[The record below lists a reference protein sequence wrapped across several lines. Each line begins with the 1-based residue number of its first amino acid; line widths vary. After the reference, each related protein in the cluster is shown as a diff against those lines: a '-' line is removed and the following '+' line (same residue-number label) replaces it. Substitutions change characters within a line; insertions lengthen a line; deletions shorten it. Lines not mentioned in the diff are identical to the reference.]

1 MINNLFN
8 PVTPLKFWCQK
19 VLPLVYDDSLSY
31 YEVLCKVSE
40 KINELIENNENLPDY
55 ITEEIKQQLSD
66 TNLEKIVGSYLTDF
80 VLNVKF
86 PPEGIPASIG
96 DGVTDDHDSIQMCID
111 YANENGGKALYFPD
125 GVYITSP
132 LTLKNNVTIFGAS
145 INSSVI
151 KLKANSTNSL
161 FSGTSSNNTISRI
174 TIDGNI
180 ASQINELTLIS
191 LNGSNISFDNLVL
204 SNSNKAINIINT
216 GNIVMMD
223 SLRLNN
229 CPYFIQLSGSGYAV
243 CDNLCFN
250 NTSIASST
258 SLINNSLSN
267 SLFTNLFSVITI
279 NNAIT
284 NSGSKCYYS
293 GIINNAENIIKDNT
307 NNISY
312 NFYGDKKI
320 ISNKSITE
328 STTTKQIY
336 VTNLNETI
344 ANRNVNG
351 GSSVE
356 VLTGNKTQNSV
367 INTENVTTK
376 IINATNIEVKGR
388 TSEEILT
395 GNKTQNSVVNTEN
408 VTSKIINANDINLNT
423 SNPLTY
429 KTPGSLNKY
438 FKYVPFKGQD
448 GTDYSVLVS
457 NDYDFSLK
465 PRRKAIYI
473 GDSYFNGVGATPTT
487 DLVYYINKKCGIVQH
502 WNYSHGTTGFIRDT
516 DSLKFYNQLVQ
527 ASNDSQITD
536 KTEVTDIIVAG
547 GLNDTGASWTQTA
560 LYTECSN
567 ISTLAKTAFPNAKLW
582 YIPFLWIN
590 IPYSYDYHRLYIAIN
605 KACLKSGDATLSGA
619 PSWLYRM
626 DSRYQNGDDIHPSA
640 IGYELMSDYICN
652 FLNGGYQGVND
663 LQLVSDTV
671 GQVDYSICCEIVNSI
686 IYLKGNFN
694 VKATIPAITNM
705 GNLPSRA
712 IPQSLTVLPCIYY
725 NSGSNTN
732 SPLYIQAN
740 DSKITTIN
748 TLTAGTYHITT
759 SYPLYPFIG
768 A

>member
-1 MINNLFN
+1 MNNLFN

-40 KINELIENNENLPDY
+40 KINELVENNKNLPDY
-55 ITEEIKQQLSD
+55 IVEEIKLQLSD

-96 DGVTDDHDSIQMCID
+96 DGVADDHDSIQMCID

-132 LTLKNNVTIFGAS
+132 LTLKNSVSIFGAS
-145 INSSVI
+145 TNSAII

-180 ASQINELTLIS
+180 ASQVNELTLIS
-191 LNGSNISFDNLVL
+191 LNGSNMNFDNLVL

-216 GNIVMMD
+216 GNIVMMN

-229 CPYFIQLSGSGYAV
+229 CPYFIQLSGAGYAV

-250 NTSIASST
+250 NTSVASSN
-258 SLINNSLSN
+258 SLINNSLPN
-267 SLFTNLFSVITI
+267 SMFTNLYSILTI
-279 NNAIT
+279 NTAIT
-284 NSGSKCYYS
+284 NTGTNCYYS
-293 GIINNAENIIKDNT
+293 GIIKNAVNIINDNT
-307 NNISY
+307 NNITY

-320 ISNKSITE
+320 TSNKSITE
-328 STTTKQIY
+328 ATTTKQIY

-344 ANRNVNG
+344 AKRNVNG
-351 GSSVE
+351 DSSVE
-356 VLTGNKTQNSV
+356 V
-367 INTENVTTK
+367 
-376 IINATNIEVKGR
+376 
-388 TSEEILT
+388 LT

-408 VTSKIINANDINLNT
+408 VTSKIINATDINLNT

-487 DLVYYINKKCGIVQH
+487 DLVYYINKKCGIAQH
-502 WNYSHGTTGFIRDT
+502 WNYSHGATGFIRNT

-547 GLNDTGASWTQTA
+547 GLNDTGASWTQT
-560 LYTECSN
+560 LLNTECNN

-605 KACLKSGDATLSGA
+605 NACLKSGDATLTGA
-619 PSWLYRM
+619 PSWLYRL
-626 DSRYQNGDDIHPSA
+626 DSTYQNGDDIHPSA
-640 IGYELMSDYICN
+640 IGYELMSNYICN

-663 LQLVSDTV
+663 LQLVTSTV

-725 NSGSNTN
+725 NTGSNTN

-748 TLTAGTYHITT
+748 SLATGAYHVTT

-768 A
+768 V

>member
-1 MINNLFN
+1 MNNLFN

-40 KINELIENNENLPDY
+40 KINELVENNKNLPDY
-55 ITEEIKQQLSD
+55 IVEEIKLQLSD
-66 TNLEKIVGSYLTDF
+66 INLEKIVGSYLTDF

-86 PPEGIPASIG
+86 PPEGISASIG
-96 DGVTDDHDSIQMCID
+96 DGVADDHDSIQMCID

-132 LTLKNNVTIFGAS
+132 LTLKNNVSIFGAS
-145 INSSVI
+145 TNSAII
-151 KLKANSTNSL
+151 KLKANSTNNL

-180 ASQINELTLIS
+180 ASQVNELTLIS

-216 GNIVMMD
+216 GNIVMMN

-229 CPYFIQLSGSGYAV
+229 CPYFIQLSGAGYAV

-250 NTSIASST
+250 NTSVASSN
-258 SLINNSLSN
+258 SLINNSLPN
-267 SLFTNLFSVITI
+267 SMFTNLYSILTI
-279 NNAIT
+279 NTAIT
-284 NSGSKCYYS
+284 NTGTNCYYS
-293 GIINNAENIIKDNT
+293 GIIKNAENIINDNT
-307 NNISY
+307 NNITY

-320 ISNKSITE
+320 TSNKSITE
-328 STTTKQIY
+328 ATTTKQIY

-367 INTENVTTK
+367 
-376 IINATNIEVKGR
+376 
-388 TSEEILT
+388 
-395 GNKTQNSVVNTEN
+395 VNTEN
-408 VTSKIINANDINLNT
+408 VTSKIINATDINLNT
-423 SNPLTY
+423 RNPLTY

-465 PRRKAIYI
+465 PKRKAIYI

-487 DLVYYINKKCGIVQH
+487 DLVYYINKKCGIAQH
-502 WNYSHGTTGFIRDT
+502 WNYSHGATGFIRNT

-536 KTEVTDIIVAG
+536 KAEVTDIIVAG
-547 GLNDTGASWTQTA
+547 GLNDTGASWTQK
-560 LYTECSN
+560 LLNTECIN

-605 KACLKSGDATLSGA
+605 NACLNSGDATLSGA
-619 PSWLYRM
+619 PSWLYRL
-626 DSRYQNGDDIHPSA
+626 DSKYQNGDDIHPSA
-640 IGYELMSDYICN
+640 IGYELMSNYICN

-663 LQLVSDTV
+663 LQLVTNTV

-694 VKATIPAITNM
+694 VKANIPAITNM

-725 NSGSNTN
+725 NTGSNTN

-748 TLTAGTYHITT
+748 SLAAGAYHITT

-768 A
+768 V

>member
-1 MINNLFN
+1 MNNLFN

-40 KINELIENNENLPDY
+40 KINELVENNKNLPDY
-55 ITEEIKQQLSD
+55 IVEEIKLQLSV

-96 DGVTDDHDSIQMCID
+96 DGVADDHDSIQMCID

-180 ASQINELTLIS
+180 ASQVNQLTLIS
-191 LNGSNISFDNLVL
+191 LNGSNMSFDNLVL

-216 GNIVMMD
+216 GNIVMMN

-229 CPYFIQLSGSGYAV
+229 CPYFIQLSGAGYAV

-250 NTSIASST
+250 NTSVASSN
-258 SLINNSLSN
+258 SLINNSLPN
-267 SLFTNLFSVITI
+267 SMFTNLYSILTI
-279 NNAIT
+279 NTAIT
-284 NSGSKCYYS
+284 NTGTNCYYS
-293 GIINNAENIIKDNT
+293 GIIKNAENIINDNT
-307 NNISY
+307 NNITY

-320 ISNKSITE
+320 TSNKSITE
-328 STTTKQIY
+328 ATTTKQIY

-344 ANRNVNG
+344 AKRNVNG
-351 GSSVE
+351 GTSVE

-367 INTENVTTK
+367 VNTENVTTK
-376 IINATNIEVKGR
+376 IINATNIEVNGR

-408 VTSKIINANDINLNT
+408 VTSKIINATDINLNT

-429 KTPGSLNKY
+429 KTPGILNKY

-457 NDYDFSLK
+457 NEYDFSLK

-502 WNYSHGTTGFIRDT
+502 WNYSHGATGFIRDT

-527 ASNDSQITD
+527 ASNDSRITD

-560 LYTECSN
+560 LYTECNN

-626 DSRYQNGDDIHPSA
+626 DSKYQNGDNIHPSA

-748 TLTAGTYHITT
+748 SLTAGAYHVTT

-768 A
+768 V

>member
-1 MINNLFN
+1 MNNLFN

-40 KINELIENNENLPDY
+40 KINELVENNKNLPDY
-55 ITEEIKQQLSD
+55 IVEEIKLQLSD

-96 DGVTDDHDSIQMCID
+96 DGVADDHDSIQMCID

-132 LTLKNNVTIFGAS
+132 LILKNSVSIFGAS
-145 INSSVI
+145 TNSSII

-180 ASQINELTLIS
+180 ASQVNELTLIS
-191 LNGSNISFDNLVL
+191 LNGSNMSFDNLVL

-216 GNIVMMD
+216 GNIVMMN

-229 CPYFIQLSGSGYAV
+229 CPYFIQLSGAGYAV

-250 NTSIASST
+250 NTSVASSN
-258 SLINNSLSN
+258 SLINNSLPN
-267 SLFTNLFSVITI
+267 SMFTNLYSILTI
-279 NNAIT
+279 NTAIT
-284 NSGSKCYYS
+284 NTGTNCYYS
-293 GIINNAENIIKDNT
+293 GIIKNAENIINDNT
-307 NNISY
+307 NNITY

-320 ISNKSITE
+320 TSNKSITE
-328 STTTKQIY
+328 ATTTKQIY

-344 ANRNVNG
+344 AKRNVNG
-351 GSSVE
+351 DSSVE
-356 VLTGNKTQNSV
+356 V
-367 INTENVTTK
+367 
-376 IINATNIEVKGR
+376 
-388 TSEEILT
+388 LT

-408 VTSKIINANDINLNT
+408 VTSKIINATDINLNT

-438 FKYVPFKGQD
+438 FKYIPFKNQS
-448 GTDYSVLVS
+448 GTEYSVLVS

-465 PRRKAIYI
+465 PKRKAIYI
-473 GDSYFNGVGATPTT
+473 GDSYFNGVGATPST

-502 WNYSHGTTGFIRDT
+502 WNYSHGATGFIRDT

-560 LYTECSN
+560 LYTECNN

-582 YIPFLWIN
+582 YIPLLWIN

-626 DSRYQNGDDIHPSA
+626 DSRYQSGDDIHPSA

-694 VKATIPAITNM
+694 VKATIPPITNM

-748 TLTAGTYHITT
+748 SLTIGTYHVTA

-768 A
+768 V

>member
-125 GVYITSP
+125 GIYITSP
-132 LTLKNNVTIFGAS
+132 LTLKNNVSIFGAS
-145 INSSVI
+145 TNSSII

-161 FSGTSSNNTISRI
+161 FSGTSSNNTITRI

-180 ASQINELTLIS
+180 SSQINELTLIS

-216 GNIVMMD
+216 GNILMMD
-223 SLRLNN
+223 SLRLYN

-243 CDNLCFN
+243 CNNLYFN
-250 NTSIASST
+250 NTSVASSN
-258 SLINNSLSN
+258 SLINNSLPN
-267 SLFTNLFSVITI
+267 SMFTNLYSILTI
-279 NNAIT
+279 NTAIT
-284 NSGSKCYYS
+284 NTGSKCYYS
-293 GIINNAENIIKDNT
+293 GIINNATNIVNDNT
-307 NNISY
+307 NNTSY
-312 NFYGDKKI
+312 DFYGNKKLFA
-320 ISNKSITE
+320 NNSITE
-328 STTTKQIY
+328 NTITKQTY

-344 ANRNVNG
+344 SNHNVNG
-351 GSSVE
+351 VSSVE

-367 INTENVTTK
+367 TH
-376 IINATNIEVKGR
+376 
-388 TSEEILT
+388 
-395 GNKTQNSVVNTEN
+395 TEN
-408 VTSKIINANDINLNT
+408 VTSKIINATDINLNT

-429 KTPGSLNKY
+429 KTPGTLSKY
-438 FKYVPFKGQD
+438 FKYIPFKNQS
-448 GTDYSVLVS
+448 GTEYSVLVS

-465 PRRKAIYI
+465 PKRKAIYI

-487 DLVYYINKKCGIVQH
+487 DLVYYINKKCDIVQH
-502 WNYSHGTTGFIRDT
+502 WNYSHGATGFIRDT

-560 LYTECSN
+560 LYTECNN

-694 VKATIPAITNM
+694 VKATIPAITKM

-725 NSGSNTN
+725 NTGSNTN

-748 TLTAGTYHITT
+748 SLATGTYHVTA

>member
-1 MINNLFN
+1 MNNLFN

-40 KINELIENNENLPDY
+40 KINELVENNANLPDY
-55 ITEEIKQQLSD
+55 ITEEIKLQLND
-66 TNLEKIVGSYLTDF
+66 TNLEKIVGAYLTDF
-80 VLNVKF
+80 ILNVKF

-125 GVYITSP
+125 GIYITSP
-132 LTLKNNVTIFGAS
+132 LTLKNNVSIFGAS
-145 INSSVI
+145 TNSSII
-151 KLKANSTNSL
+151 KLKANSTNNL

-174 TIDGNI
+174 TIDGNN
-180 ASQINELTLIS
+180 ASQVNELTLIS

-216 GNIVMMD
+216 GNIILMN

-229 CPYFIQLSGSGYAV
+229 CPYFIQLSGAGYAV

-293 GIINNAENIIKDNT
+293 GIINNAENIINDNT
-307 NNISY
+307 NNITY

-320 ISNKSITE
+320 TSNKSITE
-328 STTTKQIY
+328 TATTKQIY

-367 INTENVTTK
+367 
-376 IINATNIEVKGR
+376 
-388 TSEEILT
+388 
-395 GNKTQNSVVNTEN
+395 VNTEN
-408 VTSKIINANDINLNT
+408 VTSKIINATDINLNT

-465 PRRKAIYI
+465 PKRKAIYI

-487 DLVYYINKKCGIVQH
+487 DLVYYINKKCGIAQH
-502 WNYSHGTTGFIRDT
+502 WNYSHGATGFIRNT

-536 KTEVTDIIVAG
+536 KAEVTDIIVAG
-547 GLNDTGASWTQTA
+547 GLNDTGASWTQT
-560 LYTECSN
+560 LLNTECNN

-605 KACLKSGDATLSGA
+605 NACLKSGDATLTGA
-619 PSWLYRM
+619 PSWLYRL
-626 DSRYQNGDDIHPSA
+626 DSTYQNGDNIHPSA
-640 IGYELMSDYICN
+640 IGYELMSNYICN
-652 FLNGGYQGVND
+652 FLNGSYQGVND
-663 LQLVSDTV
+663 LQLVTNTV

-694 VKATIPAITNM
+694 VKATIPAITKM
-705 GNLPSRA
+705 ADLPRRA

-748 TLTAGTYHITT
+748 SLTAGAYHINT

-768 A
+768 V

>member
-216 GNIVMMD
+216 GNIVLMN

-229 CPYFIQLSGSGYAV
+229 CPYFIQLSGAGYAV

-293 GIINNAENIIKDNT
+293 GIINNAENIINDNT
-307 NNISY
+307 NNITY

-320 ISNKSITE
+320 TSNKSITE

-344 ANRNVNG
+344 ANRKVNG
-351 GSSVE
+351 GSS
-356 VLTGNKTQNSV
+356 
-367 INTENVTTK
+367 
-376 IINATNIEVKGR
+376 IEV
-388 TSEEILT
+388 LT

-408 VTSKIINANDINLNT
+408 VTSKIINATEINLNT

-457 NDYDFSLK
+457 NNYDFSLK

-487 DLVYYINKKCGIVQH
+487 DLVYYINKKCGIAQH
-502 WNYSHGTTGFIRDT
+502 WNYSHGATGFIRNT

-536 KTEVTDIIVAG
+536 KAEVTDIIVAG
-547 GLNDTGASWTQTA
+547 GLNDTGVSWTQT
-560 LYTECSN
+560 LLNTECNN
-567 ISTLAKTAFPNAKLW
+567 ISKLAKTAFPNAKLW

-605 KACLKSGDATLSGA
+605 NACLNSGDATLSGA
-619 PSWLYRM
+619 PSWLYRLN
-626 DSRYQNGDDIHPSA
+626 SKYQNGDNIHPSA
-640 IGYELMSDYICN
+640 IGYELMSNYICN

-663 LQLVSDTV
+663 LQLVTNTI

-725 NSGSNTN
+725 NTGNNTN

-748 TLTAGTYHITT
+748 SLNAGAYHITT

-768 A
+768 V

>member
-216 GNIVMMD
+216 GNIVLMN

-229 CPYFIQLSGSGYAV
+229 CPYFIQLSGAGYAV

-293 GIINNAENIIKDNT
+293 GIINNAENIINDNT
-307 NNISY
+307 NNITY

-320 ISNKSITE
+320 TSNKSITE

-344 ANRNVNG
+344 ANRKVNG
-351 GSSVE
+351 GSS
-356 VLTGNKTQNSV
+356 
-367 INTENVTTK
+367 
-376 IINATNIEVKGR
+376 IEV
-388 TSEEILT
+388 LT

-408 VTSKIINANDINLNT
+408 VTSKIINATEINLNT

-457 NDYDFSLK
+457 NNYDFSLK

-487 DLVYYINKKCGIVQH
+487 DLVYYINKKCGIAQH
-502 WNYSHGTTGFIRDT
+502 WNYSHGATGFIRNT

-536 KTEVTDIIVAG
+536 KAEVTDIIVAG
-547 GLNDTGASWTQTA
+547 GLNDTGVSWTQT
-560 LYTECSN
+560 LLNTECNN
-567 ISTLAKTAFPNAKLW
+567 ISKLAKTAFPNAKLW

-605 KACLKSGDATLSGA
+605 NACLNSGDATLSGA
-619 PSWLYRM
+619 PSWLYRLN
-626 DSRYQNGDDIHPSA
+626 SKYQNGDNIHPSA
-640 IGYELMSDYICN
+640 IGYELMSNYICN

-663 LQLVSDTV
+663 LQLVTNTI

-725 NSGSNTN
+725 NTGSNTN

-748 TLTAGTYHITT
+748 SLNAGAYHITT

-768 A
+768 V

>member
-125 GVYITSP
+125 GIYITSP
-132 LTLKNNVTIFGAS
+132 LTLKNNVSIFGAS
-145 INSSVI
+145 TNSSII

-161 FSGTSSNNTISRI
+161 FSGTSSNNTITRI

-180 ASQINELTLIS
+180 SSQINELTLIS

-243 CDNLCFN
+243 CDNLYFN
-250 NTSIASST
+250 NTSIASSS

-267 SLFTNLFSVITI
+267 SLFTNLFSILTI
-279 NNAIT
+279 NTAIT
-284 NSGSKCYYS
+284 NTGTNCYYS
-293 GIINNAENIIKDNT
+293 GIIKNAENIISDST
-307 NNISY
+307 NNITY
-312 NFYGDKKI
+312 NFYGDKII

-328 STTTKQIY
+328 NTTTKQIY
-336 VTNLNETI
+336 VSNLNETI
-344 ANRNVNG
+344 TKRNVNG

-367 INTENVTTK
+367 VNTENVTTK
-376 IINATNIEVKGR
+376 IINAT
-388 TSEEILT
+388 
-395 GNKTQNSVVNTEN
+395 
-408 VTSKIINANDINLNT
+408 DINLNT

-438 FKYVPFKGQD
+438 FKYVPFKGQN
-448 GTDYSVLVS
+448 GTEYSVLVS

-465 PRRKAIYI
+465 PKRKAIYI

-487 DLVYYINKKCGIVQH
+487 DLVYYINKKCGIAQH
-502 WNYSHGTTGFIRDT
+502 WNYSHGATGFIRNT
-516 DSLKFYNQLVQ
+516 DKLKFYNQLVQ

-547 GLNDTGASWTQTA
+547 GLNDTGASWTQA
-560 LYTECSN
+560 LLNTECNN

-605 KACLKSGDATLSGA
+605 NACLKSGDATLTGA
-619 PSWLYRM
+619 PSWLYRL
-626 DSRYQNGDDIHPSA
+626 DSTYQNGDNIHPSA
-640 IGYELMSDYICN
+640 IGYELMSNYICN

-663 LQLVSDTV
+663 LQLVTNTV

-725 NSGSNTN
+725 NTGSNTN

-748 TLTAGTYHITT
+748 SLTAGAYHITT

-768 A
+768 V

>member
-1 MINNLFN
+1 MNNLFN

-31 YEVLCKVSE
+31 YEVLCKVSQ
-40 KINELIENNENLPDY
+40 KINELVENNKNLPDY
-55 ITEEIKQQLSD
+55 IAEEIKLQLSD

-96 DGVTDDHDSIQMCID
+96 DGVADDHDSIQMCID

-132 LTLKNNVTIFGAS
+132 LILKNSVSIFGAS
-145 INSSVI
+145 TNSSII

-161 FSGTSSNNTISRI
+161 FRGTSSNNTISRI

-180 ASQINELTLIS
+180 ASQVNELTLIS
-191 LNGSNISFDNLVL
+191 LNGSNMSFDNLVL

-216 GNIVMMD
+216 GNIVMMN

-229 CPYFIQLSGSGYAV
+229 CPYFIQLSGAGYAV

-250 NTSIASST
+250 NTSMASSN
-258 SLINNSLSN
+258 SLINNSLPN
-267 SLFTNLFSVITI
+267 SMFTNLYSILTI
-279 NNAIT
+279 NTAIT
-284 NSGSKCYYS
+284 NTGTKCYYS
-293 GIINNAENIIKDNT
+293 GIIKNAENIINDNT
-307 NNISY
+307 NNITY

-320 ISNKSITE
+320 TSNKSITE
-328 STTTKQIY
+328 ATTTKQIY
-336 VTNLNETI
+336 VTNLNEAITK
-344 ANRNVNG
+344 RNVNG

-367 INTENVTTK
+367 VNTENVTTK
-376 IINATNIEVKGR
+376 IINATNIKVNGS

-408 VTSKIINANDINLNT
+408 VTSKIINATDINLNT

-487 DLVYYINKKCGIVQH
+487 DLVYYINKKCGIAQH
-502 WNYSHGTTGFIRDT
+502 WNYSHGATGFIRNT
-516 DSLKFYNQLVQ
+516 DSLKFYNQLVK
-527 ASNDSQITD
+527 ASNDPQITD
-536 KTEVTDIIVAG
+536 KAEVTDIIVAG
-547 GLNDTGASWTQTA
+547 GVNDTGASWTQNN
-560 LYTECSN
+560 LNTECEN

-582 YIPFLWIN
+582 YVPFMWVN
-590 IPYSYDYHRLYIAIN
+590 IPYSYDYHRLYVAIN
-605 KACLKSGDATLSGA
+605 NACLKSGNATLSGA
-619 PSWLYRM
+619 PSWLYRL
-626 DSRYQNGDDIHPSA
+626 DSTYQNGDDIHPSA
-640 IGYELMSDYICN
+640 KGYELMSNYICN
-652 FLNGGYQGVND
+652 FLNGGYQGVNEME
-663 LQLVSDTV
+663 LVTSTV

-686 IYLKGNFN
+686 VYLKGNFN
-694 VKATIPAITNM
+694 VKAIIPAITNM

-725 NSGSNTN
+725 NTGSNTN

-748 TLTAGTYHITT
+748 SLTTGTYHVTA

-768 A
+768 V

>member
-96 DGVTDDHDSIQMCID
+96 DGVTNDHDSIQMCID

-125 GVYITSP
+125 GIYNTSP
-132 LTLKNNVTIFGAS
+132 LTLKNNVSIFGAS
-145 INSSVI
+145 TNSSII

-161 FSGTSSNNTISRI
+161 FSGTSSNNTINRI

-180 ASQINELTLIS
+180 SSQINELTLIS

-243 CDNLCFN
+243 CNNLYFN

-293 GIINNAENIIKDNT
+293 GIINNAENIINDNT
-307 NNISY
+307 NNITF

-320 ISNKSITE
+320 TSNKSITE

-344 ANRNVNG
+344 AKRNVNG

-356 VLTGNKTQNSV
+356 V
-367 INTENVTTK
+367 
-376 IINATNIEVKGR
+376 
-388 TSEEILT
+388 LT

-408 VTSKIINANDINLNT
+408 VTSKIINATDINLNT

-457 NDYDFSLK
+457 NNYDFSLK
-465 PRRKAIYI
+465 PKRKAIYI

-502 WNYSHGTTGFIRDT
+502 WNYSHGATGFVRNT

-527 ASNDSQITD
+527 ASNDSQIAD
-536 KTEVTDIIVAG
+536 KTEVTDIIVG
-547 GLNDTGASWTQTA
+547 GGVNDTGASWTQGN
-560 LYTECSN
+560 LNTECEN

-582 YIPFLWIN
+582 YVPFMWVN
-590 IPYSYDYHRLYIAIN
+590 IPYSYDHHRLYIAIN
-605 KACLKSGDATLSGA
+605 NACLKTGNATLSGA
-619 PSWLYRM
+619 PSWLYRL
-626 DSRYQNGDDIHPSA
+626 DSTYQNGDNLHPSA
-640 IGYELMSDYICN
+640 KGYELMSNYICN

-663 LQLVSDTV
+663 LQLVTSTV

-686 IYLKGNFN
+686 IYLKATFN
-694 VKATIPAITNM
+694 VKAQIPAITNM

-712 IPQSLTVLPCIYY
+712 KPQSLTVLPCIYY
-725 NSGSNTN
+725 NNGSNTN

-748 TLTAGTYHITT
+748 ALSIGAYHVTT

-768 A
+768 V

>member
-1 MINNLFN
+1 MNNLFN

-40 KINELIENNENLPDY
+40 KINELVENNANLPDY
-55 ITEEIKQQLSD
+55 ITEEIKLQLND
-66 TNLEKIVGSYLTDF
+66 TNLEKIVGAYLTDF
-80 VLNVKF
+80 ILNVKF

-125 GVYITSP
+125 GIYITSP

-180 ASQINELTLIS
+180 ASQVNQLTLIS
-191 LNGSNISFDNLVL
+191 LNGSNMSFDNLVL

-216 GNIVMMD
+216 GNIVLMN

-229 CPYFIQLSGSGYAV
+229 CPYFIQLSGAGYAV

-250 NTSIASST
+250 NTSVASSN
-258 SLINNSLSN
+258 SLINNSLPN
-267 SLFTNLFSVITI
+267 SMFTNLYSILTI
-279 NNAIT
+279 NTAIT
-284 NSGSKCYYS
+284 NTGTNCYYS
-293 GIINNAENIIKDNT
+293 GIIKNAENIINDNT
-307 NNISY
+307 NNITY

-320 ISNKSITE
+320 TSNKSITE
-328 STTTKQIY
+328 ATTTKQIY

-344 ANRNVNG
+344 AKRNVNG
-351 GSSVE
+351 DSSVE
-356 VLTGNKTQNSV
+356 V
-367 INTENVTTK
+367 
-376 IINATNIEVKGR
+376 
-388 TSEEILT
+388 LT

-408 VTSKIINANDINLNT
+408 VTSKIINATDINLNT

-448 GTDYSVLVS
+448 GTEYSVLVS

-465 PRRKAIYI
+465 PKRKAIYI

-502 WNYSHGTTGFIRDT
+502 WNYSHGATGFIRDT

-527 ASNDSQITD
+527 ASNDSRITD

-560 LYTECSN
+560 LYTECNN
-567 ISTLAKTAFPNAKLW
+567 ISALAKTAFPNAKLW

-626 DSRYQNGDDIHPSA
+626 DSKYQNGDDIHPSA

-663 LQLVSDTV
+663 LQLVTNTV

-725 NSGSNTN
+725 NTGSNTN

-748 TLTAGTYHITT
+748 SLTAGAYHVTA

-768 A
+768 V

>member
-1 MINNLFN
+1 MNNLFN

-40 KINELIENNENLPDY
+40 KINELVENNKNLPDY
-55 ITEEIKQQLSD
+55 IVEEIKLQLSD
-66 TNLEKIVGSYLTDF
+66 TNLKKIVGSYLTDF

-96 DGVTDDHDSIQMCID
+96 DGVADDHDSIQMCID

-132 LTLKNNVTIFGAS
+132 LILKNSVSIFGAS
-145 INSSVI
+145 TNSSII

-180 ASQINELTLIS
+180 ASQVNELTLIS
-191 LNGSNISFDNLVL
+191 LNGSNMSFDNLVL

-216 GNIVMMD
+216 GNIVMMN

-229 CPYFIQLSGSGYAV
+229 CPYFIQLSGAGYAV

-250 NTSIASST
+250 NTSVASSN
-258 SLINNSLSN
+258 SLINNSLPN
-267 SLFTNLFSVITI
+267 SMFTNLYSILTI
-279 NNAIT
+279 NTAIT
-284 NSGSKCYYS
+284 NTGTNCYYS
-293 GIINNAENIIKDNT
+293 GIIKNAENIINDNT
-307 NNISY
+307 NNITY

-320 ISNKSITE
+320 TSNKSITE
-328 STTTKQIY
+328 ATTTKQIY

-344 ANRNVNG
+344 AKRNVNG

-367 INTENVTTK
+367 VNTENVTTK
-376 IINATNIEVKGR
+376 IINATNIEVNGR

-408 VTSKIINANDINLNT
+408 VTSKIINATDINLNT

-487 DLVYYINKKCGIVQH
+487 DLVYYINKKCGIAQH
-502 WNYSHGTTGFIRDT
+502 WNYSHGATGFIRNT

-536 KTEVTDIIVAG
+536 KAEVTDIIIAG
-547 GLNDTGASWTQTA
+547 GVNDTGASWTQTA
-560 LYTECSN
+560 LYTECNN

-626 DSRYQNGDDIHPSA
+626 DSKYQNGDDIHPSA

-663 LQLVSDTV
+663 LQLVTDTV

-686 IYLKGNFN
+686 VYLKGSFN

-712 IPQSLTVLPCIYY
+712 IPQSLIVLPCIYY
-725 NSGSNTN
+725 NTGSNTN

-748 TLTAGTYHITT
+748 SLTAGTYHITT

-768 A
+768 V

>member
-1 MINNLFN
+1 M
-8 PVTPLKFWCQK
+8 
-19 VLPLVYDDSLSY
+19 
-31 YEVLCKVSE
+31 
-40 KINELIENNENLPDY
+40 
-55 ITEEIKQQLSD
+55 
-66 TNLEKIVGSYLTDF
+66 
-80 VLNVKF
+80 KF

-96 DGVTDDHDSIQMCID
+96 DGVADDHDSIQMCID

-132 LTLKNNVTIFGAS
+132 LTLKNNVSIFGAS
-145 INSSVI
+145 TNSSII
-151 KLKANSTNSL
+151 KLKANSTNNL

-174 TIDGNI
+174 TLDGNI
-180 ASQINELTLIS
+180 ASQVNELTLIS

-216 GNIVMMD
+216 GNIVLMN

-229 CPYFIQLSGSGYAV
+229 CPYFIKLSGAGYAV

-250 NTSIASST
+250 NTSVTSSN
-258 SLINNSLSN
+258 SLINNSLPN
-267 SLFTNLFSVITI
+267 SMFTNLYSILTI
-279 NNAIT
+279 NTAIT
-284 NSGSKCYYS
+284 NTGTNCYYS
-293 GIINNAENIIKDNT
+293 GIIKNAVNIINDNT
-307 NNISY
+307 NNITY

-320 ISNKSITE
+320 TSNKSITE

-367 INTENVTTK
+367 VNTENVTTK

-408 VTSKIINANDINLNT
+408 VTSKIINATDINLNT

-457 NDYDFSLK
+457 NEYDFSLK

-487 DLVYYINKKCGIVQH
+487 DLVYNINKKCGIVQH
-502 WNYSHGTTGFIRDT
+502 WNYSHGATGFVRNT

-527 ASNDSQITD
+527 ASNDSRITD
-536 KTEVTDIIVAG
+536 KSEVTDIIVAG
-547 GLNDTGASWTQTA
+547 GVNDTGASWTQNN
-560 LYTECSN
+560 LNTECKN

-605 KACLKSGDATLSGA
+605 NACLKSGDATLSGA
-619 PSWLYRM
+619 PSWLYRL
-626 DSRYQNGDDIHPSA
+626 DSTYQNGDDIHPSA
-640 IGYELMSDYICN
+640 IGYELMSNYICN

-663 LQLVSDTV
+663 LQLVTDTV

-686 IYLKGNFN
+686 IYLKASFN
-694 VKATIPAITNM
+694 VKAQIPAITKM

-712 IPQSLTVLPCIYY
+712 IPQSLTVLPCIFY
-725 NSGSNTN
+725 NNGSNTN

-748 TLTAGTYHITT
+748 ALSIGAYHVTT

-768 A
+768 V

>member
-243 CDNLCFN
+243 CDNLYFN
-250 NTSIASST
+250 NTSIASSS
-258 SLINNSLSN
+258 SLLNNSLSN
-267 SLFTNLFSVITI
+267 SLFTNLFSILTI
-279 NNAIT
+279 NTAIT
-284 NSGSKCYYS
+284 NTGTNCYYS
-293 GIINNAENIIKDNT
+293 GIIKNAENIISDST
-307 NNISY
+307 NNITY

-320 ISNKSITE
+320 INNKSITE
-328 STTTKQIY
+328 NTKTKQIY

-344 ANRNVNG
+344 SNHNVNG

-367 INTENVTTK
+367 IH
-376 IINATNIEVKGR
+376 
-388 TSEEILT
+388 
-395 GNKTQNSVVNTEN
+395 TEN
-408 VTSKIINANDINLNT
+408 VTSKIINATDINLNT

-429 KTPGSLNKY
+429 KTPGILSNY
-438 FKYVPFKGQD
+438 FKYIPFKDQG
-448 GTDYSVLVS
+448 GTEYSVLVS

-465 PRRKAIYI
+465 PKRRAIYI

-487 DLVYYINKKCGIVQH
+487 DLVYYINKKCGIAQH
-502 WNYSHGTTGFIRDT
+502 WNYSHGATGFIRDT

-560 LYTECSN
+560 LYTECNN

-694 VKATIPAITNM
+694 VKATIPAITKM

-725 NSGSNTN
+725 NNGSNTN

-748 TLTAGTYHITT
+748 SLTAGTYHITT

-768 A
+768 V

>member
-1 MINNLFN
+1 MNNLFN

-40 KINELIENNENLPDY
+40 KINELVENNKNLPDY
-55 ITEEIKQQLSD
+55 IVEEIKLQLSD

-96 DGVTDDHDSIQMCID
+96 DGVADDHDSIQMCID

-132 LTLKNNVTIFGAS
+132 LILKNSVSIFGAS
-145 INSSVI
+145 TNSAII
-151 KLKANSTNSL
+151 KLKANSTNNL

-180 ASQINELTLIS
+180 ASQVNELTLIS
-191 LNGSNISFDNLVL
+191 LNGSNMSFDNLVL

-216 GNIVMMD
+216 GNIVMMN

-229 CPYFIQLSGSGYAV
+229 CPYFIQLSGAGYAV

-250 NTSIASST
+250 NTSVASSN
-258 SLINNSLSN
+258 SLINNSLPN
-267 SLFTNLFSVITI
+267 SMFTNLYSILTI
-279 NNAIT
+279 NTAIT
-284 NSGSKCYYS
+284 NTGTNCYYS
-293 GIINNAENIIKDNT
+293 GIIKNAENIINDNT
-307 NNISY
+307 NNITY

-320 ISNKSITE
+320 TSNKSITE
-328 STTTKQIY
+328 ATTTKQIY

-344 ANRNVNG
+344 AKRNVNG

-367 INTENVTTK
+367 VNTENVTTK
-376 IINATNIEVKGR
+376 IINATNIEVNGR

-408 VTSKIINANDINLNT
+408 VTSKIINATDINLNT

-457 NDYDFSLK
+457 NEYDFSLK

-487 DLVYYINKKCGIVQH
+487 DLVYNINKKCGIAQH
-502 WNYSHGTTGFIRDT
+502 WNYSHGATGFVRNT

-527 ASNDSQITD
+527 ASNDSQIAD
-536 KTEVTDIIVAG
+536 KSEVTDIIVAG
-547 GLNDTGASWTQTA
+547 GVNDTGASWTQNN
-560 LYTECSN
+560 LNTECEN

-582 YIPFLWIN
+582 YVPFMWVN
-590 IPYSYDYHRLYIAIN
+590 IPYSYDYHRLYVAIN
-605 KACLKSGDATLSGA
+605 NACLKSGNATLSGA
-619 PSWLYRM
+619 PSWLYRL
-626 DSRYQNGDDIHPSA
+626 DSTYQNGDDIHPSA
-640 IGYELMSDYICN
+640 KGYELMSNYICN
-652 FLNGGYQGVND
+652 FLNGGYQGVNEME
-663 LQLVSDTV
+663 LVSSTV
-671 GQVDYSICCEIVNSI
+671 GEVDYSICCEIVNSI
-686 IYLKGNFN
+686 VYLKGNFN

-712 IPQSLTVLPCIYY
+712 VPQSLIVLPCIYY
-725 NSGSNTN
+725 NTGSNTN

-748 TLTAGTYHITT
+748 SLTTGLYHITT

>member
-1 MINNLFN
+1 MNNLFN

-40 KINELIENNENLPDY
+40 KINELVENNKNLPDY
-55 ITEEIKQQLSD
+55 IVEEIKLQLSD
-66 TNLEKIVGSYLTDF
+66 TNLEKIVGSYLSDF

-96 DGVTDDHDSIQMCID
+96 DGVADDHDSIQMCID

-132 LTLKNNVTIFGAS
+132 LILKNSVSIFGAS
-145 INSSVI
+145 TNSSII

-180 ASQINELTLIS
+180 ASQDNELTLIS
-191 LNGSNISFDNLVL
+191 LNGSNMSFDNLVL

-216 GNIVMMD
+216 GNIVMMN

-229 CPYFIQLSGSGYAV
+229 CPYFIQLSGAGYAV

-250 NTSIASST
+250 NTSVASSN
-258 SLINNSLSN
+258 SLINNSLPN
-267 SLFTNLFSVITI
+267 SMFTNLYSILTI
-279 NNAIT
+279 NTAIT
-284 NSGSKCYYS
+284 NTGTNCYYS
-293 GIINNAENIIKDNT
+293 GIIKNAENIINDNT
-307 NNISY
+307 NNITY

-320 ISNKSITE
+320 TSNKSITE
-328 STTTKQIY
+328 ATTTKQIY

-344 ANRNVNG
+344 AKRNVNG
-351 GSSVE
+351 DSSVE

-367 INTENVTTK
+367 VNTENVTTK
-376 IINATNIEVKGR
+376 IINATNIEVNGR

-408 VTSKIINANDINLNT
+408 VTSKIINATDINLNT

-487 DLVYYINKKCGIVQH
+487 DLVYYINKKCGIAQH
-502 WNYSHGTTGFIRDT
+502 WNYSHGATGFIRNT
-516 DSLKFYNQLVQ
+516 DSLKFYNQLVK
-527 ASNDSQITD
+527 ASNDPQITD
-536 KTEVTDIIVAG
+536 KAEVTDIIVAG
-547 GLNDTGASWTQTA
+547 GVNDAGASWTQNN
-560 LYTECSN
+560 LNTECEN

-582 YIPFLWIN
+582 YVPFMWVN
-590 IPYSYDYHRLYIAIN
+590 IPYSYDYHRLYVAIN
-605 KACLKSGDATLSGA
+605 NACLKSGNATLSGA
-619 PSWLYRM
+619 PSWLYRL
-626 DSRYQNGDDIHPSA
+626 DSTYQNGDDIHPSA
-640 IGYELMSDYICN
+640 KGYELMSNYICN
-652 FLNGGYQGVND
+652 FLNGGYQGVNEME
-663 LQLVSDTV
+663 LVSSTV
-671 GQVDYSICCEIVNSI
+671 GEVDYSICCEIVNSI
-686 IYLKGNFN
+686 VYLKGNFN

-705 GNLPSRA
+705 GNLPRRA
-712 IPQSLTVLPCIYY
+712 VPQSLTVLPCIYY
-725 NSGSNTN
+725 NNGSNTN

-748 TLTAGTYHITT
+748 SLIAGTYHITT

-768 A
+768 V

>member
-1 MINNLFN
+1 MNNLFN

-40 KINELIENNENLPDY
+40 KINELVENNKNLPDY
-55 ITEEIKQQLSD
+55 IEEEIKLQLSD

-96 DGVTDDHDSIQMCID
+96 DGVADDHDSIQMCID

-132 LTLKNNVTIFGAS
+132 LTLKNSVSIFGAS
-145 INSSVI
+145 TNSAII

-180 ASQINELTLIS
+180 ASQVNELTLIS
-191 LNGSNISFDNLVL
+191 LNGSNMSFDNLVL

-216 GNIVMMD
+216 GNIVMMN

-229 CPYFIQLSGSGYAV
+229 CPYFIQLSGAGYAV

-250 NTSIASST
+250 NTSVASSN
-258 SLINNSLSN
+258 SLINNSLPN
-267 SLFTNLFSVITI
+267 SMFTNLYSILTI
-279 NNAIT
+279 NTAIT
-284 NSGSKCYYS
+284 NTGTNCYYS
-293 GIINNAENIIKDNT
+293 GIIKNAENIINDNT
-307 NNISY
+307 NNITY

-320 ISNKSITE
+320 TSNKSITE
-328 STTTKQIY
+328 ATTTKQIY

-344 ANRNVNG
+344 AKRNVNG
-351 GSSVE
+351 DSSVE

-376 IINATNIEVKGR
+376 IINATNIVVNGR

-395 GNKTQNSVVNTEN
+395 GNKTQNSEVNTEN
-408 VTSKIINANDINLNT
+408 VTTKIINATDINLNT

-438 FKYVPFKGQD
+438 FKYVPFKGQN
-448 GTDYSVLVS
+448 GTEYSVLVS

-502 WNYSHGTTGFIRDT
+502 WNYSHGATGFIRDT

-527 ASNDSQITD
+527 ASNDSRITD

-560 LYTECSN
+560 LYTECNN

-626 DSRYQNGDDIHPSA
+626 DSKYQNGDDIHPSA

-748 TLTAGTYHITT
+748 SLTAGTYHITT

-768 A
+768 V

>member
-31 YEVLCKVSE
+31 YEVLCKISE

-216 GNIVMMD
+216 GNILMMD
-223 SLRLNN
+223 SLRLYN

-243 CDNLCFN
+243 CNNLYFN
-250 NTSIASST
+250 NTSVASSN
-258 SLINNSLSN
+258 SLINNSLPN
-267 SLFTNLFSVITI
+267 SMFTNLYSILTI
-279 NNAIT
+279 NTAIT
-284 NSGSKCYYS
+284 NTGSKCYYS
-293 GIINNAENIIKDNT
+293 GIINNATNIINDNT
-307 NNISY
+307 NNTSY
-312 NFYGDKKI
+312 DFYGNKKLI
-320 ISNKSITE
+320 ANNSITE
-328 STTTKQIY
+328 NTITKQTY

-344 ANRNVNG
+344 SNHNVNG
-351 GSSVE
+351 VSSVE

-367 INTENVTTK
+367 TH
-376 IINATNIEVKGR
+376 
-388 TSEEILT
+388 
-395 GNKTQNSVVNTEN
+395 TEN
-408 VTSKIINANDINLNT
+408 VTSKIINATDINLNT

-429 KTPGSLNKY
+429 KTPGTLSKY
-438 FKYVPFKGQD
+438 FKYIPFKNQS
-448 GTDYSVLVS
+448 GTEYSVLVS

-465 PRRKAIYI
+465 PKRKAIYI

-502 WNYSHGTTGFIRDT
+502 WNYSHGATGFIRDT

-560 LYTECSN
+560 LYTECNN

-663 LQLVSDTV
+663 LQLVSNTV

-748 TLTAGTYHITT
+748 SLTKGTYHVTA

-768 A
+768 V

>member
-1 MINNLFN
+1 MNNLFN

-40 KINELIENNENLPDY
+40 KINELVENNKNLPDY
-55 ITEEIKQQLSD
+55 IAEEIKLQLSD

-96 DGVTDDHDSIQMCID
+96 DGVADDHDSIQMCID

-132 LTLKNNVTIFGAS
+132 LILKNSVSIFGAS
-145 INSSVI
+145 TNSSII

-180 ASQINELTLIS
+180 ASQVNELTLIS
-191 LNGSNISFDNLVL
+191 LNGSNMSFDNLVL

-216 GNIVMMD
+216 GNIVMMN

-229 CPYFIQLSGSGYAV
+229 CPYFIQLSGAGYAV

-250 NTSIASST
+250 NTSEASSNR
-258 SLINNSLSN
+258 LIKNSLPN
-267 SLFTNLFSVITI
+267 SMFTNLYSILTI
-279 NNAIT
+279 NTAIT
-284 NSGSKCYYS
+284 NTGTNCYYS
-293 GIINNAENIIKDNT
+293 GIIKNAENIINDNT
-307 NNISY
+307 NNITY

-328 STTTKQIY
+328 ATTTKQIY

-344 ANRNVNG
+344 AKRNVNG

-367 INTENVTTK
+367 VNTENVTTK
-376 IINATNIEVKGR
+376 IINATNIEVNGS

-408 VTSKIINANDINLNT
+408 VTSKIINATDINLNT

-473 GDSYFNGVGATPTT
+473 GDSYFNSVGATPTT
-487 DLVYYINKKCGIVQH
+487 DLVYYINKKCGIAQH
-502 WNYSHGTTGFIRDT
+502 WNYSHGATGFIRNT
-516 DSLKFYNQLVQ
+516 DSLKFYNQLVK
-527 ASNDSQITD
+527 ASNDPQITD
-536 KTEVTDIIVAG
+536 KAEVTDIIVAG
-547 GLNDTGASWTQTA
+547 GVNDTGASWTQNN
-560 LYTECSN
+560 LNTECEN

-582 YIPFLWIN
+582 YVPFMWVN
-590 IPYSYDYHRLYIAIN
+590 IPYSYDYHRLYVAIN
-605 KACLKSGDATLSGA
+605 NACLKSGNATLSGA
-619 PSWLYRM
+619 PSWLYRL
-626 DSRYQNGDDIHPSA
+626 DSTYQNGDDIHPSA
-640 IGYELMSDYICN
+640 KGYELMSNYICN
-652 FLNGGYQGVND
+652 FLNGGYQGVNEME
-663 LQLVSDTV
+663 LVSSTV

-686 IYLKGNFN
+686 VYLKGSFN

-705 GNLPSRA
+705 GNLPRRA
-712 IPQSLTVLPCIYY
+712 VPQSLIVLPCIYY
-725 NSGSNTN
+725 NIGSNTN

-748 TLTAGTYHITT
+748 SLIAGTYHITT

-768 A
+768 V

>member
-1 MINNLFN
+1 MLTVNG
-8 PVTPLKFWCQK
+8 KK
-19 VLPLVYDDSLSY
+19 VFSLY
-31 YEVLCKVSE
+31 
-40 KINELIENNENLPDY
+40 
-55 ITEEIKQQLSD
+55 
-66 TNLEKIVGSYLTDF
+66 
-80 VLNVKF
+80 
-86 PPEGIPASIG
+86 
-96 DGVTDDHDSIQMCID
+96 H
-111 YANENGGKALYFPD
+111 
-125 GVYITSP
+125 
-132 LTLKNNVTIFGAS
+132 LKNNVTIFGAS

-180 ASQINELTLIS
+180 ASQVNALTLIS

-216 GNIVMMD
+216 GNIVLMN

-229 CPYFIQLSGSGYAV
+229 CPYFIQLSGAGYAV

-250 NTSIASST
+250 NTSVASSN
-258 SLINNSLSN
+258 SLINNSLPN
-267 SLFTNLFSVITI
+267 SMFTNLYSILTI
-279 NNAIT
+279 NTAIT
-284 NSGSKCYYS
+284 NTGTNCYYS
-293 GIINNAENIIKDNT
+293 GIIKNAENIINDNT
-307 NNISY
+307 NNITY

-320 ISNKSITE
+320 TSNKSITE
-328 STTTKQIY
+328 ATTTKQIY

-344 ANRNVNG
+344 AKRNVNG
-351 GSSVE
+351 DSSVE

-367 INTENVTTK
+367 VNTENVTTK
-376 IINATNIEVKGR
+376 IINATNIEVNGR

-408 VTSKIINANDINLNT
+408 VTSKIINATDINLNT

-448 GTDYSVLVS
+448 GTEYSVLVS

-465 PRRKAIYI
+465 PKRKAIYI

-487 DLVYYINKKCGIVQH
+487 DLVYYINKKCGIAQH
-502 WNYSHGTTGFIRDT
+502 WNYSHGATGFIRDT
-516 DSLKFYNQLVQ
+516 DSLKFYNQLVN
-527 ASNDSQITD
+527 ASKDPQITD

-560 LYTECSN
+560 LYTECNN

-619 PSWLYRM
+619 PSWLYRL
-626 DSRYQNGDDIHPSA
+626 DSKYQNGDDIHPSA

-663 LQLVSDTV
+663 MELVTNTV

-686 IYLKGNFN
+686 IYLKAQFN
-694 VKATIPAITNM
+694 VKSDIPAVTNM
-705 GNLPSRA
+705 GNLPKRA

-725 NSGSNTN
+725 NTGSTTK

-748 TLTAGTYHITT
+748 ALTAGAYHVTT

-768 A
+768 V

>member
-31 YEVLCKVSE
+31 YEVLCKISE

-96 DGVTDDHDSIQMCID
+96 DGVTDNHDSIQMCID

-161 FSGTSSNNTISRI
+161 FSGTSSNNTFSRI

-216 GNIVMMD
+216 GNILMMD
-223 SLRLNN
+223 SLRLYN

-243 CDNLCFN
+243 CNNLYFN
-250 NTSIASST
+250 NTSVASSN
-258 SLINNSLSN
+258 SLINNSLPN
-267 SLFTNLFSVITI
+267 SMFTNLYSILTI
-279 NNAIT
+279 NTAIT
-284 NSGSKCYYS
+284 NTGSKCYYS
-293 GIINNAENIIKDNT
+293 GIINNATNIINDNT
-307 NNISY
+307 NNTSY
-312 NFYGDKKI
+312 DFYGNKKLI
-320 ISNKSITE
+320 ANNSITE
-328 STTTKQIY
+328 NTITKQTY

-344 ANRNVNG
+344 SNHNVNG
-351 GSSVE
+351 VSSVE

-367 INTENVTTK
+367 TH
-376 IINATNIEVKGR
+376 
-388 TSEEILT
+388 
-395 GNKTQNSVVNTEN
+395 TEN
-408 VTSKIINANDINLNT
+408 VTSKIINATDINLNT

-429 KTPGSLNKY
+429 KTPGTLSKY
-438 FKYVPFKGQD
+438 FKYIPFKNQS
-448 GTDYSVLVS
+448 GTEYSVLVS

-465 PRRKAIYI
+465 PKRKAIYI

-502 WNYSHGTTGFIRDT
+502 WNYSHGATGFIRDT

-560 LYTECSN
+560 LYTECNN

-626 DSRYQNGDDIHPSA
+626 DSRYQNGDNIHPSK

-748 TLTAGTYHITT
+748 SLAKGAYHVTA

-768 A
+768 V

>member
-125 GVYITSP
+125 GIYITSP
-132 LTLKNNVTIFGAS
+132 LTLKNNVSIFGAS
-145 INSSVI
+145 TNSSII

-161 FSGTSSNNTISRI
+161 FSGTSSNNTINRI

-180 ASQINELTLIS
+180 SSQINELTLIS

-243 CDNLCFN
+243 CDNLYFN
-250 NTSIASST
+250 NTSIASSS
-258 SLINNSLSN
+258 SLLNNSLSN
-267 SLFTNLFSVITI
+267 SLFTNLFSILTI
-279 NNAIT
+279 NTAIT
-284 NSGSKCYYS
+284 NTGTNCYYS
-293 GIINNAENIIKDNT
+293 GIIKNAENIIRDST
-307 NNISY
+307 NNITY

-328 STTTKQIY
+328 NTTTKQIY

-344 ANRNVNG
+344 SNHNVNG

-367 INTENVTTK
+367 IH
-376 IINATNIEVKGR
+376 
-388 TSEEILT
+388 
-395 GNKTQNSVVNTEN
+395 TEN
-408 VTSKIINANDINLNT
+408 VTSKIINATDINLNT

-429 KTPGSLNKY
+429 KTPGILSNY
-438 FKYVPFKGQD
+438 FKYIPFKDQG
-448 GTDYSVLVS
+448 GTEYSVLVS

-465 PRRKAIYI
+465 PKRRAIYI

-502 WNYSHGTTGFIRDT
+502 WNYSHGATGFIRNT

-560 LYTECSN
+560 LYTECNN

-605 KACLKSGDATLSGA
+605 NACLKSGDATLSGA

-626 DSRYQNGDDIHPSA
+626 DSRYQNGDNIHPSA

-663 LQLVSDTV
+663 LQLVTATV

-686 IYLKGNFN
+686 IYLKANFN
-694 VKATIPAITNM
+694 VKAQIPAITNM

-712 IPQSLTVLPCIYY
+712 IPQSLTVLPCIFY
-725 NSGSNTN
+725 NTGSNTN

-748 TLTAGTYHITT
+748 ALSIGAYHVTT

-768 A
+768 V

>member
-1 MINNLFN
+1 MNNLFN

-40 KINELIENNENLPDY
+40 KINELVENNKNLPDY
-55 ITEEIKQQLSD
+55 IVEEIKLQLSD

-96 DGVTDDHDSIQMCID
+96 DGVADDHDSIQMCID

-132 LTLKNNVTIFGAS
+132 LTLKNSVSIFGAS
-145 INSSVI
+145 TNSSII

-180 ASQINELTLIS
+180 ASQVNELTLIS
-191 LNGSNISFDNLVL
+191 LNGSNMSFDNLVL

-216 GNIVMMD
+216 GNIVMMN

-229 CPYFIQLSGSGYAV
+229 CPYFIQLSGAGYAV

-250 NTSIASST
+250 NTSVASSN
-258 SLINNSLSN
+258 SLINNSLPN
-267 SLFTNLFSVITI
+267 SMFTNLYSILTI
-279 NNAIT
+279 NTAIT
-284 NSGSKCYYS
+284 NTGTNCYYS
-293 GIINNAENIIKDNT
+293 GIIKNAENIINDNT
-307 NNISY
+307 NNITY

-320 ISNKSITE
+320 TSNKSITE
-328 STTTKQIY
+328 ATTTKQIY

-344 ANRNVNG
+344 AKRNVNG
-351 GSSVE
+351 DSSVE

-367 INTENVTTK
+367 VNTENVTTK
-376 IINATNIEVKGR
+376 IINATNIEVNGR

-408 VTSKIINANDINLNT
+408 VTSKIINATDINLNT

-487 DLVYYINKKCGIVQH
+487 DLVYYINKKCGIAQH
-502 WNYSHGTTGFIRDT
+502 WNYSHGATGFIRNT
-516 DSLKFYNQLVQ
+516 DSLKFYNQLVK
-527 ASNDSQITD
+527 ASNDPQITD
-536 KTEVTDIIVAG
+536 KAEVTDIIVAG
-547 GLNDTGASWTQTA
+547 GVNDTGASWTQNN
-560 LYTECSN
+560 LNTECEN

-582 YIPFLWIN
+582 YVPFMWVN
-590 IPYSYDYHRLYIAIN
+590 IPYSYDYHRLYVAIN
-605 KACLKSGDATLSGA
+605 NACLKSGNATLSGA
-619 PSWLYRM
+619 PSWLYRL
-626 DSRYQNGDDIHPSA
+626 DSTYQNGDDIHPSA
-640 IGYELMSDYICN
+640 KGYELMSNYICN
-652 FLNGGYQGVND
+652 FLNGGYQGVNEME
-663 LQLVSDTV
+663 LVSSTV

-686 IYLKGNFN
+686 VYLKGSFN

-712 IPQSLTVLPCIYY
+712 VPQSLTVLPCIYY
-725 NSGSNTN
+725 NTGSNTN

-748 TLTAGTYHITT
+748 SLATGTYHVTA

-768 A
+768 V